1 MSVLNQ
7 LGVQL
12 VWGALQVTLLLVVA
26 VGLFLAARGRGPA
39 TRSWIAAS
47 ALLVAL
53 VMLLAAASPWP
64 RWWSLSIETSVAQ
77 SAEAAEEVDTVQ
89 LDDGTLLSD
98 DAAVSAASAERAA
111 TAGVRGV
118 SQNRTNPLYAALSGF
133 VEGLRQ
139 GVQAPVAGQAAARW
153 TWPGVVAALF
163 LAGVGVGILRLGIGL
178 WAVRRYRRTAVTI
191 DDPRVL
197 AEVSELSTR
206 IGERRAVSVCESA
219 DIGTPA
225 TIGWRRPLVLL
236 PADWRSWDD
245 CDRRAVLAHELGH
258 VARGDYLTGLVAR
271 LTTALHFYH
280 PLVHWLARRM
290 RFEQELAADACGV
303 RHSAGKE
310 SYVVALARLA
320 LYQDNRALAWAARPF
335 LPTRS
340 TFLRRIEML
349 RNTKQISDAPLS
361 RGMRRMLIVGL
372 ALVGFA
378 IAGLRGP
385 MHSADG
391 TALAQNS
398 SDQKI
403 SLANVPEDTVVY
415 AVIRPATILAR
426 DSKLREAVLTMERQI
441 ELNKNAGISPS
452 EVEEFRLMVIDLT
465 VPGQRVEIEPV
476 MIVRTTKAEGWKSL
490 VNKIINTG
498 QADHLGQKYTRVV
511 ESGEPRGPAFFSSD
525 EKTLVIATKEA
536 ALKAYI
542 EAVKSGG
549 NAPQWADE
557 FKRVEGGDAA
567 LAVDARFF
575 GKIIEAE
582 MKQPDGNA
590 GMMTAFAPL
599 WRQTNTLV
607 AGAKLD
613 GTIKAEAHAIC
624 KSEAGAEEV
633 RATATAARVLAQNM
647 LPVARREMAGGQMP
661 PELVK
666 LQNDMLDQ
674 AEKFLA
680 QVKPESDG
688 KVVTVKVEGSEA
700 FGPMVAGVLLPA
712 LAKARATAQYAQST
726 NNLKQIALAMHNY
739 ASVHGQFP
747 PAVVLGP
754 DGKTPHSWRVA
765 ILPYLEQ
772 DSLYKTYN
780 FSEPWDSDNNKK
792 LLAQM
797 PAVYRH
803 PNATDVRK
811 DIASYYVLTG
821 EGGIF
826 NDQPATKG
834 TGFEKIRDGT
844 SNTLLLVEAKRDIPW
859 TKPEDIP
866 FDAQKPPELGG
877 FTQGAFAIAI
887 ADGSVHTQPPKIDA
901 NFLKSI
907 FTISGNE
914 PVDVHP
920 APQGAGA
927 AKARPP
933 VNAVVP
939 PPETKRGR

>member
-64 RWWSLSIETSVAQ
+64 RWWSLSIDATV
-77 SAEAAEEVDTVQ
+77 AEAAETAEESATVH
-89 LDDGTLLSD
+89 LDDGTLPSD
-98 DAAVSAASAERAA
+98 DAAGSTASAERAA
-111 TAGVRGV
+111 SGGVRGV
-118 SQNRTNPLYAALSGF
+118 NQNRSNPVYAALSGF

-139 GVQAPVAGQAAARW
+139 GVRAPVAGQSAARW

-163 LAGVGVGILRLGIGL
+163 LAGVGVGILRLAIGL
-178 WAVRRYRRTAVTI
+178 WAVRRYQRTAVTI

-206 IGERRAVSVCESA
+206 IGERRSVSVCESA

-225 TIGWRRPLVLL
+225 TIGWRRPLILL
-236 PADWRSWDD
+236 PADWRTWDD
-245 CDRRAVLAHELGH
+245 ADRRAVLAHELGH
-258 VARGDYLTGLVAR
+258 IARGDYLTGLIAR

-303 RHSAGKE
+303 RHSSGKE
-310 SYVVALARLA
+310 SYVVALARMA

-361 RGMRRMLIVGL
+361 KGVRRMLIAGL
-372 ALVGFA
+372 AVVGFA

-385 MHSADG
+385 MHSTDG
-391 TALAQNS
+391 QALAQAAG
-398 SDQKI
+398 DQKV
-403 SLANVPEDTVVY
+403 SLAPMPEDTVVY
-415 AVIRPATILAR
+415 AVIRPAAILAR
-426 DSKLREAVLTMERQI
+426 DSKLREAVLTMEREI

-452 EVEEFRLMVIDLT
+452 EIEEFRLMGIDLT
-465 VPGQRVEIEPV
+465 VPGQRVETEPV
-476 MIVRTTKAEGWKSL
+476 MVVKTAKAEAWKPL
-490 VNKIINTG
+490 VSKLINTA
-498 QADHLGQKYTRVV
+498 QADHLGQKYTRI
-511 ESGEPRGPAFFSSD
+511 EQEGGPQGPAYFSID
-525 EKTLVIATKEA
+525 DRTLVISPKEA

-542 EAVKSGG
+542 EAVQRGG
-549 NAPQWADE
+549 ETPQWAEE

-567 LAVDARFF
+567 LAVDVKYF
-575 GKIIEAE
+575 GKIIEAD
-582 MKQPDGNA
+582 MKQPRGDA
-590 GMMTAFAPL
+590 GMMAGFAPL

-613 GTIKAEAHAIC
+613 GTIKLEAYAIC

-633 RATATAARVLAQNM
+633 RATATAARVLAQNL
-647 LPVARREMAGGQMP
+647 LPVARREMGRGQMP

-666 LQNDMLDQ
+666 LQSDMLDQ

-680 QVKPESDG
+680 QVKPEREG
-688 KVVTVKVEGSEA
+688 KVVTVKIEGSEA
-700 FGPMVAGVLLPA
+700 FGPLVASVLLPA
-712 LAKARATAQYAQST
+712 VAKAREAAQRAQST

-739 ASVHGQFP
+739 ADANRHFP

-765 ILPYLEQ
+765 ILPYIEQ
-772 DSLYKTYN
+772 ENLYRMYN
-780 FSEPWDSDNNKK
+780 FSEPWDSENNKK
-792 LLAQM
+792 VLAQM

-803 PNATDVRK
+803 PNDADVRRGV
-811 DIASYYVLTG
+811 ASYYAVTG

-826 NDQPATKG
+826 NDKPAKEG

-844 SNTLLLVEAKRDIPW
+844 ANTLLLVEAKRDIPW
-859 TKPEDIP
+859 TKPEDIA

-877 FTQGAFAIAI
+877 FTPGVFGIAI
-887 ADGSVHTQPPKIDA
+887 ADGSVHTKPTKIDA
-901 NFLKSI
+901 QLFKAI

-914 PVDVHP
+914 PVNLHP
-920 APQGAGA
+920 DPRGAV
-927 AKARPP
+927 KARPP
-933 VNAVVP
+933 VNAIVP
-939 PPETKRGR
+939 PPEAKSQR